1 MNALSNTVYWGVLIS
16 IGSYLLGKYLQK
28 KFHIILFN
36 PLLFSTV
43 FTVIFLLVFK
53 IDYNTYYEKADYL
66 YYLLTPT
73 TVCLAIPLYEQI
85 KPLKAN
91 FSAIIIG
98 ISAGVLASLCSI
110 LLFSVM
116 FHFSHEMYL
125 TLLPKSI
132 TAAMGMSV
140 SEELGGI
147 PSLTVPIIIMTG
159 ITGNIIAEK
168 VCKLL
173 RIKEP
178 IARGIAIGSASH
190 AMGTAK
196 AMEMGEIE
204 GAMSSLSI
212 AVAGVLTVIGA
223 SVFSYLY

>member
-1 MNALSNTVYWGVLIS
+1 VV
-16 IGSYLLGKYLQK
+16 
-28 KFHIILFN
+28 
-36 PLLFSTV
+36 
-43 FTVIFLLVFK
+43 FLLVFK

-110 LLFSVM
+110 MIFSAM
-116 FHFSHEMYL
+116 FQFSHEMYL

-178 IARGIAIGSASH
+178 IAKGIAIGSSSH

-212 AVAGVLTVIGA
+212 AVAGVLTVIGV
-223 SVFSYLY
+223 SIFSYFY

>member
-28 KFHIILFN
+28 RFHIILFN

-73 TVCLAIPLYEQI
+73 TVCLAIPLYEHI

-110 LLFSVM
+110 LIFSVM

-178 IARGIAIGSASH
+178 IAKGIAIGSASH

-223 SVFSYLY
+223 SIFSYLY